1 MRAWFFSC
9 ELQPRHGSMIHAEIR
24 PKIAAA
30 CALYRWPALAE
41 VHTVIT
47 RTAKALL
54 VAGIALFYTLVV
66 FNNLTDF
73 DSNYQFV
80 HHVLSMDSTFPGN
93 RGMWRALPSPA
104 MQLAFYIS
112 IIAWEIVTT
121 VLLWW
126 GVASLLRALRGSVAV
141 FQAAK
146 RLPVMALTLSML
158 MWLVAFL
165 SVGAEWFLMWQS
177 HTWNGQEAAFR
188 MFTVVGLVLLILL
201 QSETETQP

>member
-1 MRAWFFSC
+1 MAPEESSWVLDSD
-9 ELQPRHGSMIHAEIR
+9 HGSMSHAAISMHLF
-24 PKIAAA
+24 PLSAQ
-30 CALYRWPALAE
+30 YRAVRNPEARA
-41 VHTVIT
+41 VIT
-47 RTAKALL
+47 RSAKALL

-93 RGMWRALPSPA
+93 HGMWRAMPSPA
-104 MQLAFYIS
+104 VHLVFYLS
-112 IIAWEIVTT
+112 IIAWEIVT
-121 VLLWW
+121 VALLWW
-126 GVASLLRALRGSVAV
+126 GVVSLVRALR
-141 FQAAK
+141 
-146 RLPVMALTLSML
+146 LPVARFHASKRIAIIALALSML

-188 MFTVVGLVLLILL
+188 MFTVVGMVLLLL
-201 QSETETQP
+201 IQPDTEAQP